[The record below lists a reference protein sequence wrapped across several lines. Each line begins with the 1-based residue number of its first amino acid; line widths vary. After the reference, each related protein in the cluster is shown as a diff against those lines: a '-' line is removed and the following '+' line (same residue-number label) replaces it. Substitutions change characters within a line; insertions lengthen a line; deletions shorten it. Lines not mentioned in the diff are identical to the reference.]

1 MSAAAILSV
10 AARKAASEGKKVGA
24 AALTL
29 IALVVMS
36 FTAFPGLNRAP
47 ADQMAEAPASSGSTQ
62 DSSSQATPS
71 PEATSGETNDVAT
84 DSQASDSQT
93 PGASSPSQ
101 GAGAVSTPKPT
112 PSKPSKDPVQQVLE
126 GPSLGSIMNADA
138 SSRIFV
144 LDKQYTAVGDNGLTA
159 KFTFNP
165 SSAAVFTGVNVEF
178 KLEDMVFDF
187 IPANATLIAGKNEV
201 GEEVYLYVGQAPF
214 LFDEYGTKWSETE
227 AKNATFK
234 LEVIMES
241 NGISVKEIKLA
252 LYRAPS
258 L

>member
-47 ADQMAEAPASSGSTQ
+47 ADQMAEAPASSGATQ

-71 PEATSGETNDVAT
+71 PEAATGETTDAAT
-84 DSQASDSQT
+84 DSQASESET

-101 GAGAVSTPKPT
+101 SAESVSNPKPT
-112 PSKPSKDPVQQVLE
+112 PSKPAKDPVQQILE
-126 GPSLGSIMNADA
+126 GPALGSIMNADA
-138 SSRIFV
+138 GSRIFV
-144 LDKQYTAVGDNGLTA
+144 LDQQFTAVGENGLTA

-165 SSAAVFTGVNVEF
+165 ASAAVFAGVRVEF

-187 IPANATLIAGKNEV
+187 VPTNSTLITGKNEF
-201 GEEVYLYVGQAPF
+201 GDEIYMFVGQAPF
-214 LFDEYGTKWSETE
+214 LFDGYGQKWTETE

-241 NGISVKEIKLA
+241 NGIDVKQIKLA
-252 LYRAPS
+252 LYKAPS